1 MTDWG
6 VIGIITTIIVMGL
19 TIIGVQITLFL
30 YLVRRADAM
39 QKEFTQE
46 FIAVR
51 QEISAVR
58 QAVSAVAERVARLE
72 GIIIGRQEV
81 GNGLIQTGDD

>member
-1 MTDWG
+1 MTDLA
-6 VIGIITTIIVMGL
+6 VISIITTIIVMGL
-19 TIIGVQITLFL
+19 AIIGVQVTLFL
-30 YLVRRADAM
+30 YLIRRADAM

-58 QAVSAVAERVARLE
+58 QEISAVVERVARLE
-72 GIIIGRQEV
+72 GIIVGRREV